1 MQAVL
6 PWTDQLEHGKERT
19 HTNPEDWS
27 FHTTG
32 FFFKCTNQKNQ
43 FSIHEDSQR
52 KGRKKKTFLP
62 NIIPSWEV
70 KCP

>member
-1 MQAVL
+1 MQNEIYPIGQMQAVL

-32 FFFKCTNQKNQ
+32 FFFKCTNQKN
-43 FSIHEDSQR
+43 
-52 KGRKKKTFLP
+52 
-62 NIIPSWEV
+62 
-70 KCP
+70 